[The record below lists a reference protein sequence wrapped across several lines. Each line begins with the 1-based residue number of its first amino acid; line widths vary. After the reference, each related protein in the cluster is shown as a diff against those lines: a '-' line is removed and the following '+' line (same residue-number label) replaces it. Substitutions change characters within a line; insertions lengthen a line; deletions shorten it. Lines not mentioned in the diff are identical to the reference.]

1 MAIKNKITKPIINVI
16 TFYGN
21 TITETPL
28 PIQGNFL
35 SVRFFSG
42 NDKIE
47 ITFNESNGTI
57 EVSGQFNLTIIP
69 HSANVVT
76 IGTKLPDSLI
86 PF

>member
-16 TFYGN
+16 TFSGN
-21 TITETPL
+21 TTIETPL
-28 PIQGNFL
+28 PIQDNFL
-35 SVRFFSG
+35 AIRFFEG

-69 HSANVVT
+69 HASNVVT